1 MKKIF
6 FLVLIAFASTSLLA
20 QTQKEEKINV
30 SGNCG
35 TCKKKIEKAATAAGA
50 TYASWDKTTKVLEVK
65 YNADKTSAKKIEEN
79 IASAGYDTQDVKA
92 SDEAYKKLDEC
103 CQYDRK
109 NPKKQ

>member
-6 FLVLIAFASTSLLA
+6 FLVLISFASTSLLA

-65 YNADKTSAKKIEEN
+65 Y
-79 IASAGYDTQDVKA
+79 DTQDVKA

>member
-1 MKKIF
+1 MKYFLFLLTIIF
-6 FLVLIAFASTSLLA
+6 VSANLQA
-20 QTQKEEKINV
+20 QTKEETIKV

-50 TYASWDKTTKVLEVK
+50 SFASWDKSTKILDVK
-65 YNADKTSAKKIEEN
+65 YDATKTNEKKIQES
-79 IASAGYDTQDVKA
+79 IAAVGYDTQDVKA

-109 NPKKQ
+109 AVKKQ

>member
-1 MKKIF
+1 MKQLL
-6 FLVLIAFASTSLLA
+6 LVLMIVFVSSSLFAQA
-20 QTQKEEKINV
+20 KEETIKV

-50 TYASWDKTTKVLEVK
+50 TFASWDKTTKVLAVK
-65 YNADKTSAKKIEEN
+65 YDASKTSDKKIEES
-79 IASAGYDTQDVKA
+79 IAAAGYDTEDVKA

-109 NPKKQ
+109 TAKKQ